1 VAFVLDA
8 SAALAWAS
16 PDEAPSVKLAEAV
29 ASGTAVAPALWPFEV
44 QNVLAMLRRR
54 GRLTGDDWAAAAD
67 AVRAIRIEI
76 ETVDRRRVEEDVLQI
91 AEDRG
96 LTVYD
101 AAYLELAVRRRMPL
115 ATLDEVLRKAAA
127 SAGVEVI

>member
-16 PDEAPSVKLAEAV
+16 PDEAPSAELAAAV
-29 ASGTAVAPALWPFEV
+29 ASGAAVAPSLWPYEV
-44 QNVLAMLRRR
+44 QNVLSVLRRR
-54 GRLTGDDWAAAAD
+54 GRLTGEDWAAAAG

-76 ETVDRRRVEEDVLQI
+76 ETADRRRVEEDVLEV
-91 AEDRG
+91 AELHG

-101 AAYLELAVRRRMPL
+101 SAYLELAMRRRIPL
-115 ATLDEVLRKAAA
+115 ATLDAVLRKSAT
-127 SAGVEVI
+127 SAGVEVL

>member
-1 VAFVLDA
+1 
-8 SAALAWAS
+8 
-16 PDEAPSVKLAEAV
+16 
-29 ASGTAVAPALWPFEV
+29 
-44 QNVLAMLRRR
+44 
-54 GRLTGDDWAAAAD
+54 
-67 AVRAIRIEI
+67 VRAIRIEI
-76 ETVDRRRVEEDVLQI
+76 ETADRRRVEEDVLQI